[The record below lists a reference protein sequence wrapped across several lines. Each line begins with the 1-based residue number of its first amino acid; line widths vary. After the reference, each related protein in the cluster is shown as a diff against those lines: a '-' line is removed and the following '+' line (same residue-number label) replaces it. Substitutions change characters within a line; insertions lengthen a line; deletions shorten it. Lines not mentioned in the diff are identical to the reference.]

1 MLVLG
6 YPFSLAG
13 SPLSSSAACRSPLLA
28 GGFSCRPLG
37 CGRLWR
43 PVLPSYTCAPVA
55 PLAWPARGA
64 RWLAPVRGGLPGL
77 CGLSLPASPF
87 RLLRFRVFVLFA
99 GFGFVMTNSVSCLPS
114 SLAPVVSSVA
124 SSPLAGFVP
133 ASFAVAPGSAPV
145 PASAFVPVCS
155 GGAVVLSGVALFR
168 SSGGA
173 PSLRVSWS
181 CPVSGLSGSL
191 VARAAGFPGG
201 VGGAA
206 SGDFLAAVRRACFSG
221 VPVFVAGASGVRSG
235 SVASGFFCALSS
247 APFASPAASVASAP
261 VVF

>member
-1 MLVLG
+1 VAPG
-6 YPFSLAG
+6 
-13 SPLSSSAACRSPLLA
+13 
-28 GGFSCRPLG
+28 
-37 CGRLWR
+37 WR
-43 PVLPSYTCAPVA
+43 FA

-77 CGLSLPASPF
+77 CGLS
-87 RLLRFRVFVLFA
+87 RLRAWGSRALFGGVLM
-99 GFGFVMTNSVSCLPS
+99 VLSVLPS
-114 SLAPVVSSVA
+114 SVAPVVSSVA

-247 APFASPAASVASAP
+247 VSFASPAAPVASAP
-261 VVF
+261 IVF